1 MNKGCV
7 ICLLLFDCTGF
18 VTDTGRIG
26 LEGAD
31 LCGLRLPSL
40 SLVLLLGGV
49 GGRVIDS
56 KPNKETNK
64 NKYIKLKQ

>member
-7 ICLLLFDCTGF
+7 ICLLLFDCIGF
-18 VTDTGRIG
+18 VIDTGRTG

-40 SLVLLLGGV
+40 SLLLGGV

-56 KPNKETNK
+56 KPRKK
-64 NKYIKLKQ
+64 NPIKFIHD